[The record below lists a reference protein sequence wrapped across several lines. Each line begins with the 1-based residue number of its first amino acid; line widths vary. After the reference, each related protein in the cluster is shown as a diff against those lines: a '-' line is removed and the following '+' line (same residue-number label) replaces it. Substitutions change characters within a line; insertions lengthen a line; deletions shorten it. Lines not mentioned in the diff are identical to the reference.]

1 MLNAYLSNL
10 PLIAILRG
18 ITPGEAEAVG
28 KALHAAGF
36 RCIEVPLNS
45 PQPFASI
52 AALRSSLPEDCVVG
66 AGTVL
71 RPADVQEVKA
81 ASVII
86 RIEIIFLMNILLSL
100 K

>member
-45 PQPFASI
+45 PQPF
-52 AALRSSLPEDCVVG
+52 
-66 AGTVL
+66 
-71 RPADVQEVKA
+71 
-81 ASVII
+81 
-86 RIEIIFLMNILLSL
+86 
-100 K
+100 